1 MRAAYYPKFSF
12 CIITCCFTF
21 IEGGAF
27 GVGQLAPSRMEVG
40 QPIGYFFGYQTDGIF
55 QNATEVEAH
64 PSQIAL
70 GAEAQP
76 GDLRFVDINGDGVID
91 ADDRTNL
98 GDPIPDFT
106 MGL

>member
-1 MRAAYYPKFSF
+1 MRNQGLEFSIGYQKRF
-12 CIITCCFTF
+12 DNELKGNFNYNIATLDNEVLEVNNGTGF

-40 QPIGYFFGYQTDGIF
+40 QPIGYFYGYVTDGIF
-55 QNATEVEAH
+55 QNASEVEAH

-76 GDLRFVDINGDGVID
+76 GDIRYL
-91 ADDRTNL
+91 
-98 GDPIPDFT
+98 
-106 MGL
+106 